1 MSADLIFHRVFKLSR
16 FTSSL
21 KYFKP
26 SLVFPSRVSAV
37 SISFSTET
45 RAPEATHYRWS
56 FQFGWMDS
64 RAIDGV
70 AFHRP
75 HALFSECLQVEL
87 LTSGV
92 SQHISHVKCVHYIL
106 ERACWY
112 ALYLAAI
119 PPTPVPLSPT
129 PLSLLAWMSLPS
141 FYLRRVCLQGWTT
154 LRHSLWKRSV
164 APGRDSSRFATNSE
178 KKVR

>member
-106 ERACWY
+106 ERACWC

-119 PPTPVPLSPT
+119 PPTPT
-129 PLSLLAWMSLPS
+129 PLSLLACIVDVSSIVLSSTRLSPGMNDLAA
-141 FYLRRVCLQGWTT
+141 LT
-154 LRHSLWKRSV
+154 L
-164 APGRDSSRFATNSE
+164 
-178 KKVR
+178 KKVCCSWKGFF